1 MKSWYI
7 FCHYEGSCQGRSDPL
22 HQDERQDPGAGES
35 EPHAA
40 AGEGEGGGGGL
51 SEAAQGEGRAD
62 QEAAESAHKQGRT
75 HEEVDVENQV
85 LRVISVNCSKVND
98 SPQRWE

>member
-1 MKSWYI
+1 MKLSTI
-7 FCHYEGSCQGRSDPL
+7 FHEISKYFFQGSCQGRSDSL

-51 SEAAQGEGRAD
+51 PEAAQGEGRAD

-85 LRVISVNCSKVND
+85 RRSNIYEFLERI
-98 SPQRWE
+98 